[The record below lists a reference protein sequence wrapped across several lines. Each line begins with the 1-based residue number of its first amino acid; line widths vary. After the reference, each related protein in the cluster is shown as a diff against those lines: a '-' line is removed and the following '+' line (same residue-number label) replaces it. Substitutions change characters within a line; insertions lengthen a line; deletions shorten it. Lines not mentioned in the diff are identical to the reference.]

1 MTLADFPI
9 TLTLAASDLG
19 RARAWYAD
27 RLGLGPTDEEGD
39 VLIYRL
45 GGSNFVLYQTA
56 SAGTARNTV
65 GIWTVADLRGQVTS
79 LRARGVV
86 FESQVDA
93 SDGSFHAWFTDSE
106 GNTIGVVERPDDE
119 LPDWGLRP
127 LLAAS
132 DIARARAWYSQKLG
146 LEPVREYGGG
156 ELLRYSS
163 AGQPFGLYRTPSAG
177 TAKNTVAGW
186 QVADLRALA
195 TQLRARGVA
204 FEEYDF
210 GEERTV
216 DGILTRP
223 DGSLNSWIR
232 DSEGNILA
240 IDQDPPDR
248 PATPT

>member
-1 MTLADFPI
+1 MKLADFPI
-9 TLTLAASDLG
+9 TLTLAASDLR
-19 RARAWYAD
+19 RARVWYAD
-27 RLGLGPTDEEGD
+27 RLGLEPTDDQGD
-39 VLIYRL
+39 VLVYRL
-45 GGSNFVLYQTA
+45 GGSNFVLYETA

-65 GIWTVADLRGQVTS
+65 GIWTVPDLRGHMAS
-79 LRARGVV
+79 LRARAVV
-86 FESQVDA
+86 FQGQVDP
-93 SDGSFHAWFTDSE
+93 SDGSLHAAFTDSE
-106 GNTIGVVERPDDE
+106 GNIIGIAERADEE

-132 DIARARAWYSQKLG
+132 DIARARAWYAQKLG
-146 LEPVREYGGG
+146 FEAVREYGGG

-163 AGQPFGLYRTPSAG
+163 GGQTFAIYGTRSAG

-186 QVADLRALA
+186 QVADLRELA

-216 DGILTRP
+216 DGILARP